1 MKIIRKIHQNLSGRQ
16 ASDLDLNFKVIM
28 VTKVTVKLILDFNR
42 EKNVYAIW
50 KQLEQFTNNYHSYKF
65 LDSSMSI
72 HQFSKSQKFEKIW
85 INLNSRYFIQFWF
98 WVCYILHL
106 ISFFL
111 ACLVTE
117 KIVFFL
123 KSLHYFS
130 NGGTIQSPFH
140 VLIELC
146 PHVSRHIYILCDFHQ
161 HPANSFGDTD
171 SKQTIRHHY

>member
-50 KQLEQFTNNYHSYKF
+50 KQLEQFTNNYHAYKF

-85 INLNSRYFIQFWF
+85 KNFNSRYFIQFWF

-117 KIVFFL
+117 KIVFFSKITTL
-123 KSLHYFS
+123 FFKRWNNSKPLPCLDRVMSSRVKAYLYFVWFS
-130 NGGTIQSPFH
+130 STSC
-140 VLIELC
+140 E
-146 PHVSRHIYILCDFHQ
+146 
-161 HPANSFGDTD
+161 
-171 SKQTIRHHY
+171 